1 MRTDNTANLIA
12 AARRRHEFTR
22 SKTIRALH
30 ELDELGIA
38 VTYQVVA
45 RRAEVSRSWL
55 YTQPDIRAEIE
66 RLRDHGRKSPP
77 TSMIPTRQRTT
88 EPSLQRRLETATAR
102 IRELT
107 ADNHKL
113 RRQLE
118 QALGQQRASNHHE
131 HPQPPTASGRSGNL
145 SVTIGPCS

>member
-1 MRTDNTANLIA
+1 MRTDNTANLIT
-12 AARRRHEFTR
+12 AARRRHELTR
-22 SKTIRALH
+22 SKTIKALH
-30 ELDELGIA
+30 ELDELGTT

-45 RRAEVSRSWL
+45 RRAQVSRSWL

-66 RLRDHGRKSPP
+66 RLRDHGRQPP
-77 TSMIPTRQRTT
+77 TSTIPTRQRTT
-88 EPSLQRRLETATAR
+88 EASLQRRLETATAR

-107 ADNHKL
+107 ADNHRL

-118 QALGQQRASNHHE
+118 QALAQQRARNHHE
-131 HPQPPTASGRSGNL
+131 HPQPPTALGPSGNH